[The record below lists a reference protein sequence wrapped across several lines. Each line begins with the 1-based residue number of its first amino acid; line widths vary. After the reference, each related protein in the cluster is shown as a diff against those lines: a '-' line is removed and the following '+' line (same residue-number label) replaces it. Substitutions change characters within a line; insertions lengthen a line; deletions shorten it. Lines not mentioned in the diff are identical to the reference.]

1 MNYLDVKLL
10 HVLSSTLLFGAGI
23 GSAFYLLFATI
34 NREPAAVALVTRA
47 VVIAD
52 NLFTA
57 TTAIAQPLTGWYL
70 VRLAGFAWDSRWLR
84 WSIFLYVLALACWLP
99 VVAIQLRLRSLARQA
114 MLDGAP
120 LPPAY
125 WRWFRVWFALGVPAF
140 FAFLGIF
147 YLMVVKP
154 G

>member
-10 HVLSSTLLFGAGI
+10 HVLSSTLLFGTGI
-23 GSAFYLLFATI
+23 GSAFYLLFATL
-34 NREPAAVALVTRA
+34 NRDPRAVAVVTRG

-57 TTAIAQPLTGWYL
+57 TTAIIQPLTGWYM
-70 VRLAGFAWDSRWLR
+70 VHLAGLPWHSKWLR
-84 WSIFLYVLALACWLP
+84 WSIILYVLALACWLP
-99 VVAIQLRLRSLARQA
+99 VVAIQVRLRRLAQQA
-114 MLDGAP
+114 MRDEVA
-120 LPPAY
+120 LPAAY

-140 FAFLGIF
+140 FAFMGIF

-154 G
+154 L